1 MFHLLTSALLP
12 LRRLRTAPAATPV
25 PPANTS
31 ASRIDAYF
39 IHIGDRIAPQLRQA
53 AGITT
58 GDLVELIANGRYC
71 ILCERAIGS
80 HGAWATSADA
90 RAALAQ
96 TPRDIR
102 LLVFDPERL
111 AFFVVFATVDPD
123 RERFT
128 VTRVTTARHYEEVRW
143 TLLPPDRYRCACAQS
158 IAAPQERDRLVA
170 AAIGERD
177 PEALPIL
184 FALEDDKRLVWVELV
199 MRDGHQKR
207 LGILPFAFKKLR
219 AADLPALDAF
229 WTWMQTTPPAHDT
242 PIDRDAVAAI
252 RLVGQRDP
260 YDVTLTLAA

>member
-1 MFHLLTSALLP
+1 MFHLFTSALL
-12 LRRLRTAPAATPV
+12 RFRAAPTATPV

-31 ASRIDAYF
+31 ASRIDAYS
-39 IHIGDRIAPQLRQA
+39 IHVGDRIAPQLRQA
-53 AGITT
+53 AGITV
-58 GDLVELIANGRYC
+58 GDLMELIANGRYC

-80 HGAWATSADA
+80 HGAWATTTDA
-90 RAALAQ
+90 RAPLAQ
-96 TPRDIR
+96 TPRDLR
-102 LLVFDPERL
+102 LLVFDPERM
-111 AFFVVFATVDPD
+111 AFFVVFARVDPD

-128 VTRVTTARHYEEVRW
+128 VSRVTTARHFEAVRW
-143 TLLPPDRYRCACAQS
+143 TLLPPDRYRCACTKS
-158 IAAPQERDRLVA
+158 IASPQECDRLVA
-170 AAIGERD
+170 EAIGERALD
-177 PEALPIL
+177 ALPIL
-184 FALEDDKRLVWVELV
+184 FALQDDKRLVWVELV

-219 AADLPALDAF
+219 AADLPALDGF